1 MQRLTFVSRSRG
13 ALAAGLIAMA
23 GMATACI
30 PYTVGTTARPV
41 QVGERS
47 VSMVTYAMPS
57 VGILDSTRSP
67 RSASALALDW
77 ESRFGIDDRSDAGIR
92 VTSASGMVV
101 NYKRLLSDSGSRML
115 VAIIPGGGIV
125 NMAHHAHFEMTLL
138 VSGWE
143 PAPGAPVAP
152 AARRTAPK
160 VVPYGGLRVM
170 QVAPIAEGAVHDDPT
185 AGLFMGVRIGSI
197 DFGVSPEIGVFYDRS
212 ALGVRKST
220 VVVVPAISVH
230 GDRLID
236 ALRGRGP
243 RRPFFQRNRS

>member
-1 MQRLTFVSRSRG
+1 MQRLTIMMRSRS
-13 ALAAGLIAMA
+13 AVAAGLMAMA
-23 GMATACI
+23 GMGTACI

-77 ESRFGIDDRSDAGIR
+77 ESRLGIDSRSDVGIR

-101 NYKRLLSDSGSRML
+101 NYKRLLSDSSSRAL

-125 NMAHHAHFEMTLL
+125 NMAQHAHFELTVL

-143 PAPGAPVAP
+143 PAPGAPGPRHA
-152 AARRTAPK
+152 APK

-185 AGLFMGVRIGSI
+185 AGLFMGVRLGSI

-212 ALGVRKST
+212 ALGVRNNT
-220 VVVVPAISVH
+220 IVVVPAISVH

-236 ALRGRGP
+236 AIRGRGP
-243 RRPFFQRNRS
+243 RRPFFQRNGS